1 MVTGLCNTLLPLRV
15 TSLNN
20 LSMSTFMLYDYRDT
34 IRNKYSERAS
44 RNNNYSLRSFARD
57 LDIPAPRLSDILNHK
72 RGTSVERGKSL
83 AVKLNLNK
91 RETENF
97 LLSIKAI
104 HSRSSAI
111 KDLSKKQLLIN
122 SREDQ
127 KNFLSE
133 DKFSLIANWYHFA
146 ILELLTTK
154 NKFFKPSEIARKLGV
169 SKFCA
174 KQALERLARLQLIE
188 IKQNGQIKA
197 LTETSFTTNDIPSKA
212 IKLHHEEQLKLAQK
226 ALYEQ
231 EVTQREIGSTTIAI
245 NKNQVQEF
253 KELVRDFRKK
263 ISALADNSKNKD
275 CVYLLGTQ
283 LFRLDKEIV
292 DEKK

>member
-1 MVTGLCNTLLPLRV
+1 
-15 TSLNN
+15 
-20 LSMSTFMLYDYRDT
+20 MLYDYRDT

-72 RGTSVERGKSL
+72 RGTSVERGKNL

-97 LLSIKAI
+97 LLSIKAL

-122 SREDQ
+122 SREDK

-169 SKFCA
+169 STFCA

-188 IKQNGQIKA
+188 IKQDGQIKA

-231 EVTQREIGSTTIAI
+231 EVTQREIGSATIAI
-245 NKNQVQEF
+245 NKNQVQEL